1 LGSDRAKCENIEW
14 IELEPIHLLFLNDFD
29 YSNMSILN
37 KLFGEKGSRNDL
49 SKGKT
54 CPSCGA
60 SNPLNVKFCSS
71 CGSEFHIVLDNFD
84 GFISYRRET
93 GSDLAS
99 LLKIQ
104 LENRFHKTIFLDV
117 NELQVGRFDEELL
130 NRIEKTPNFIV
141 ILSRASLDR
150 CANKSDWLKREIMQA
165 LKTDRNIIPVMT
177 EGFSF
182 PSDELWALLPS
193 EMKVFPS
200 LNGINYSHLHQD
212 SAIRKIASYMK
223 MQTEIPANKVSLDPQ
238 NTYDISTKPKTEPFS
253 SKTELSGR
261 TTKEGETQIQEI
273 NTEKIKNSTA
283 ANSPTPVIKQNDSLE
298 YFVSEGDTEN
308 KINLKLI
315 GTSSK
320 DRRIFKNETHYT
332 SSMNL
337 KISDSIAYLPTSEGI
352 RTFNVSD
359 PKSPKLL
366 SLFAAGQSTRK
377 WFELID
383 HIGFVRGSDAHI
395 DVIDYGD
402 PTNPK
407 GIFFDNHYRNIFDN
421 YGIGL
426 LIYDKT
432 IMIDLCH
439 EESCGVK
446 VLDFSDTNE
455 ISKNVRI
462 VGVIKYRTG
471 CGTLYKNY
479 LLLGNSSNPQLR
491 IVSLSKERIE
501 EIKTVP
507 LESLNGGMLP
517 QGIATDDK
525 RLYILGTNI
534 TRRFQ
539 PILSIYSLK
548 NFPEELEYETSLE
561 LPKEQNIKALFGLQ
575 VYISDKWLYYN
586 DCGRLYVYDISKPT
600 QPELAFTNEGSFYVM
615 SISRNIMYFG
625 DDRNIWAFEIV
636 RGKR

>member
-1 LGSDRAKCENIEW
+1 MD
-14 IELEPIHLLFLNDFD
+14 
-29 YSNMSILN
+29 
-37 KLFGEKGSRNDL
+37 
-49 SKGKT
+49 
-54 CPSCGA
+54 
-60 SNPLNVKFCSS
+60 VKFCSS
-71 CGSEFHIVLDNFD
+71 CGSEFHVVSDAFD
-84 GFISYRRET
+84 AFISYRRET

-99 LLKIQ
+99 LLKLH
-104 LENRFHKTIFLDV
+104 LESRFHKKIFLDV

-130 NRIEKTPNFIV
+130 QRIEKTPNFIV

-150 CANKSDWLKREIMQA
+150 CANKTDWLKREIMQA
-165 LKTDRNIIPVMT
+165 LKTDRNVIPVMT
-177 EGFSF
+177 DGFVF

-193 EMKVFPS
+193 EMRVLPS
-200 LNGINYSHLHQD
+200 LNGVNYSHIHQD

-223 MQTEIPANKVSLDPQ
+223 MQIEIPAKQTSQSPQKINESSTKSNSEPSLPETALSGSRSKEPERKGSEHTQTSMKVLSAQKIAAPVKQDNESSTTKQKENLEF
-238 NTYDISTKPKTEPFS
+238 YDIEW
-253 SKTELSGR
+253 GAG
-261 TTKEGETQIQEI
+261 TT
-273 NTEKIKNSTA
+273 
-283 ANSPTPVIKQNDSLE
+283 
-298 YFVSEGDTEN
+298 
-308 KINLKLI
+308 INLKLL

-320 DRRIFKNETHYT
+320 DRHIFRNETHYT

-337 KISDSIAYLPTSEGI
+337 KISESIAYLPTSEGI

-366 SLFAAGQSTRK
+366 SLFPAGQSSRK
-377 WFELID
+377 WFDLIN
-383 HIGFVRGSDAHI
+383 HIGFLRGSDAHI

-407 GIFFDNHYRNIFDN
+407 GIGFDNYYRNIFN
-421 YGIGL
+421 NCGNGL

-439 EESCGVK
+439 DESCGVK

-491 IVSLSKERIE
+491 VVSLSKERIE

-507 LESLNGGMLP
+507 LESLNGGMLS
-517 QGIATDDK
+517 QGIATDDE
-525 RLYILGTNI
+525 RLYIFGTNI

-575 VYISDKWLYYN
+575 VHISDNWLYYN
-586 DCGRLYVYDISKPT
+586 DSSRLCLYDISKPN

-615 SISRNIMYFG
+615 SISRNIMYCG

-636 RGKR
+636 RKRR

>member
-1 LGSDRAKCENIEW
+1 
-14 IELEPIHLLFLNDFD
+14 
-29 YSNMSILN
+29 MSILN
-37 KLFGEKGSRNDL
+37 KIFGKKGSGYDL
-49 SKGKT
+49 TKGKT

-60 SNPLNVKFCSS
+60 SNPLNVKFCSA
-71 CGSEFHIVLDNFD
+71 CGSEFHIVSDTFD
-84 GFISYRRET
+84 AFISYRRES

-99 LLKIQ
+99 LLKLQ
-104 LENRFHKTIFLDV
+104 LESRFNKRIFLDV

-130 NRIEKTPNFIV
+130 HRIEKTPNFIV

-150 CANKSDWLKREIMQA
+150 CANKTDWLKREIMHA
-165 LKTDRNIIPVMT
+165 LMTGRNIIPVMT
-177 EGFSF
+177 DGFVF

-193 EMKVFPS
+193 EMVVLPS
-200 LNGINYSHLHQD
+200 LNGVNYSHIHQD

-223 MQTEIPANKVSLDPQ
+223 MQIEIPVKQISQSPPKINEP
-238 NTYDISTKPKTEPFS
+238 STKSNSEPSLLETTS
-253 SKTELSGR
+253 SGSRSKEPEKKGSEYTPAGTKDLSA
-261 TTKEGETQIQEI
+261 Q
-273 NTEKIKNSTA
+273 KIA
-283 ANSPTPVIKQNDSLE
+283 APVKQDNESSAIKQKENLE
-298 YFVSEGDTEN
+298 FYDDEWGDGTT
-308 KINLKLI
+308 INLKLL

-337 KISDSIAYLPTSEGI
+337 KISESIAYLPTSEGI
-352 RTFNVSD
+352 RAFNVSD
-359 PKSPKLL
+359 PKSPKLV
-366 SLFAAGQSTRK
+366 SLFPAGQSTRK
-377 WFELID
+377 WFELIE
-383 HIGFVRGSDAHI
+383 HIGFIRGSDASVN
-395 DVIDYGD
+395 VIDYTD

-407 GIFFDNHYRNIFDN
+407 GIGFDNYHRNIFN
-421 YGIGL
+421 NCGNGL
-426 LIYDKT
+426 LIYNKT

-455 ISKNVRI
+455 ISKNVRT

-479 LLLGNSSNPQLR
+479 LLLGNSSHPQLR
-491 IVSLSKERIE
+491 IVSLNKERIE

-507 LESLNGGMLP
+507 IETLNGGMLP
-517 QGIATDDK
+517 QGIVTDDE
-525 RLYILGTNI
+525 RLYVFGTNI

-575 VYISDKWLYYN
+575 VFLSDKWLYYN
-586 DCGRLYVYDISKPT
+586 DSSRFCLYDISRPD
-600 QPELAFTNEGSFYVM
+600 QPELAFSIEGSFYVM
-615 SISRNIMYFG
+615 SISKNIMYCG

-636 RGKR
+636 RKRR